1 MYLVLFC
8 YLLLN
13 CWSNCFKMIFIYFQ
27 QNGTKSAVTETPSE
41 THTIANNHQ
50 QVVVTSTNNSA
61 AAQPVQNPATVV
73 NSKPV
78 AVGIV
83 SPTPT
88 ATAHPQTTQGE
99 STTTAAVIENT
110 TATVAAVADEVT
122 DEQEDEYVSK
132 GK

>member
-61 AAQPVQNPATVV
+61 AAQPVQKPATVV

-83 SPTPT
+83 SPT
-88 ATAHPQTTQGE
+88 ATAQPQTTQGE

-110 TATVAAVADEVT
+110 TATVAAVADEVA

-132 GK
+132 GN